1 MFWSEEHSSKR
12 IFLINLTEFG
22 IKILI
27 RDEHLK
33 KHFLPMFSIW
43 SCKRMDERDEQ
54 QLKQ

>member
-1 MFWSEEHSSKR
+1 
-12 IFLINLTEFG
+12 LTEFG

-27 RDEHLK
+27 RDEYLK
-33 KHFLPMFSIW
+33 KHWLPMFSIW